1 MAGEVIIRWTC
12 MILLARAVNVE
23 AFDSA
28 LKLSRQH
35 RGCRMLRLSTAL
47 AGELTPVRVITSKLF
62 LSHKHPKGRSHPEC
76 PERLELAWKRLEGD
90 GSAIDW

>member
-1 MAGEVIIRWTC
+1 MAGEVIILWTC
-12 MILLARAVNVE
+12 MILLARAMIVE

-35 RGCRMLRLSTAL
+35 RGGCMLCSSTAS

-62 LSHKHPKGRSHPEC
+62 LSHKPPKGKSHPEC
-76 PERLELAWKRLEGD
+76 PERLELAWKRLESD